1 MFVSSQKSLIMPH
14 RSYPQRPTTFV
25 ATHPH
30 DSHTTR
36 GATIPDWQRA
46 QRRALM
52 ERKLGDRFPLPAPT
66 MAARA
71 SKPGETHA
79 LCPTSA
85 SQVSLDFCKSP
96 WEPSMGG
103 LRAPAVIPSPIPSP
117 KPLYP
122 SKNALEAHS
131 LFTSL
136 PAQAV
141 ILSAAKARPRGPKRR
156 ALWPSPHLLVG
167 PRREAGLHA
176 YWAMDH
182 VSLEKPVKG
191 EGGILSY
198 WALFTIRQSDIRRRP
213 PSRLFDWRNV
223 FPGRTRRAGFRVR
236 WKEGA
241 GREAEAGEL

>member
-1 MFVSSQKSLIMPH
+1 MPH
-14 RSYPQRPTTFV
+14 RSYPQRPNTVV
-25 ATHPH
+25 ATRPH
-30 DSHTTR
+30 DLHPTR
-36 GATIPDWQRA
+36 GAAIPDWQRA
-46 QRRALM
+46 QCQARM
-52 ERKLGDRFPLPAPT
+52 ERKLGERFPLPAPK

-71 SKPGETHA
+71 STPRETHA

-103 LRAPAVIPSPIPSP
+103 FRAPAVIPPPILSP

-122 SKNALEAHS
+122 PKNALEALNPFIS
-131 LFTSL
+131 LH
-136 PAQAV
+136 AQAV
-141 ILSAAKARPRGPKRR
+141 IPPAAEARPRGPKHR

-167 PRREAGLHA
+167 PRRGAGLHA

-198 WALFTIRQSDIRRRP
+198 WALFTISQSDIRRRP
-213 PSRLFDWRNV
+213 RSRLFDWRNV
-223 FPGRTRRAGFRVR
+223 FSGRMRRAGFRVR

-241 GREAEAGEL
+241 GRDAEAGEL